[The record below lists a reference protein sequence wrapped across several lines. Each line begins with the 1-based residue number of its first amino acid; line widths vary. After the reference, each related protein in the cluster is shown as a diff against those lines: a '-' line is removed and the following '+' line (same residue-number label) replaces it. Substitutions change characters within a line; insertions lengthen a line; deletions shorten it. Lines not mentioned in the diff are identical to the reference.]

1 MNSAKEN
8 PKHKHSAGGEK
19 GSHLYQAA
27 DDLGKHV
34 EGKPK
39 DVKKRDR
46 HKGRLRIQDVF
57 FIHSYIHG
65 KCCQGNLETHGKNRP
80 LRHQGSSV

>member
-1 MNSAKEN
+1 MHAMNSAKKQNKKNKQKN
-8 PKHKHSAGGEK
+8 PHTNTNTAQEVKKDKEK

-39 DVKKRDR
+39 DVKK
-46 HKGRLRIQDVF
+46 
-57 FIHSYIHG
+57 
-65 KCCQGNLETHGKNRP
+65 
-80 LRHQGSSV
+80 

>member
-8 PKHKHSAGGEK
+8 PKHEHSAGGEK

-39 DVKKRDR
+39 DVKK
-46 HKGRLRIQDVF
+46 
-57 FIHSYIHG
+57 
-65 KCCQGNLETHGKNRP
+65 
-80 LRHQGSSV
+80 